1 MDRKITDAKEY
12 LSQIRTINIKLKS
25 LARQRQ
31 ALEDS
36 LFNTSPKLSHTPRPA
51 TRDVHR
57 MDGLIA
63 AKLDIENE
71 MEAASQ
77 KLAEVHRTIASVQGG
92 FLSAVLTYRYIDQ
105 KPWVGIASALHLS
118 ESRVYQLHREAL
130 AEIEKSINE
139 REVKSA

>member
-1 MDRKITDAKEY
+1 
-12 LSQIRTINIKLKS
+12 
-25 LARQRQ
+25 
-31 ALEDS
+31 
-36 LFNTSPKLSHTPRPA
+36 
-51 TRDVHR
+51 

-71 MEAASQ
+71 MEAASE
-77 KLAEVHRTIASVQGG
+77 KLAEVHKTIAAVQGG

-105 KPWVGIASALHLS
+105 KPWPAIGAALNFS

>member
-1 MDRKITDAKEY
+1 MDRNIKNAKEY

-36 LFNTSPKLSHTPRPA
+36 LLNTSPKLSHMPKSPSP
-51 TRDVHR
+51 DVHR

-63 AKLDIENE
+63 AKLDIENK
-71 MEAASQ
+71 MEAASE
-77 KLAEVHRTIASVQGG
+77 KLAEVHKTIAAITQYE
-92 FLSAVLTYRYIDQ
+92 LSAVLTYRYVNRMQ
-105 KPWVGIASALHLS
+105 WVDISNELFIS

-130 AEIEKSINE
+130 TEVEKAIN
-139 REVKSA
+139 KAA